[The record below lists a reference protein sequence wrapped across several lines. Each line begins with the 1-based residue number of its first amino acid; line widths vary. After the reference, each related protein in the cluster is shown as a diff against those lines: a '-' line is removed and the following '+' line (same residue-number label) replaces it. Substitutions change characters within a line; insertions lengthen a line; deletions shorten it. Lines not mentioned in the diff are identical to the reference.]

1 MEDRVRRMKRIQT
14 VQEQM
19 HRLAEQRLS
28 GLVSAEKELRRHEEQ
43 LVTSLDEATLL
54 HGLFVEQMARR
65 VRTVAVEAAATAAQA
80 VVQREKLLEEKLK
93 LKRVEDATRRIE
105 REYQRILERKRLE
118 EVVRPVSRVGDASL
132 P

>member
-93 LKRVEDATRRIE
+93 LKRVEDATKRIE

>member
-19 HRLAEQRLS
+19 HRLAEQRLN
-28 GLVSAEKELRRHEEQ
+28 GLVTAEQELRRHEEA
-43 LVTSLDEATLL
+43 LVTALDEATVL
-54 HGLFVEQMARR
+54 HGLFVDQMARR
-65 VRTVAVEAAATAAQA
+65 VRTVAAQADATATRA
-80 VVQREKLLEEKLK
+80 VAQREKLLEEKLK

-105 REYQRILERKRLE
+105 REYQRLLERKHLE
-118 EVVRPVSRVGDASL
+118 EVVRPVSRIGDASL

>member
-1 MEDRVRRMKRIQT
+1 MKRIQT

>member
-1 MEDRVRRMKRIQT
+1 MEDRVRRMKRIQA

-93 LKRVEDATRRIE
+93 LKRVEDATKRIE